1 VKAHF
6 YKNLNL
12 SEPPNIGSSAS
23 FISHPRENRKR
34 QKRGRSCLG
43 SADRMK
49 LDFGRC
55 NPPEAFSACF
65 FGQAGIMMPG
75 VAFLSSQ
82 DGFALTVMLVGLIL
96 ASLARGFSGFGFSA
110 ILVTSWSIVTEPA
123 RAIALA
129 LVLEVTASIFQAFS
143 VWKDI
148 PWRRVMF
155 LLGGAAI
162 GTPFG
167 VALLAYVPLPTM
179 RIAIA
184 VFVILATAAL
194 LQGWKLKKK
203 ANDAGAGGV
212 GVLSGLA
219 NGSTGMGGLPVALF
233 LTADGDNPA
242 RIRAAVVAYFFFLD
256 IIGLYFLTRSGLTD
270 MDTVGLA
277 ALSLP
282 ILLIGMVLGTRHFIA
297 ATPEQFRRVTLIM
310 LASLAVIGLARGL
323 LTVV

>member
-1 VKAHF
+1 
-6 YKNLNL
+6 
-12 SEPPNIGSSAS
+12 
-23 FISHPRENRKR
+23 
-34 QKRGRSCLG
+34 
-43 SADRMK
+43 
-49 LDFGRC
+49 
-55 NPPEAFSACF
+55 
-65 FGQAGIMMPG
+65 MPG
-75 VAFLSSQ
+75 IAFLNSL
-82 DGFALTVMLVGLIL
+82 DGFALTLMLFGLIL

-148 PWRRVMF
+148 PWRRVTF

-162 GTPFG
+162 GTPAG
-167 VALLAYVPLPTM
+167 VAILSYVPLPNM
-179 RIAIA
+179 RIGIAI
-184 VFVILATAAL
+184 FVILATAAL

-203 ANDAGAGGV
+203 ATDLGSGGV
-212 GVLSGLA
+212 GILSGIA

-270 MDTVGLA
+270 VNSIGLA
-277 ALSLP
+277 AMSLP
-282 ILLIGMVLGTRHFIA
+282 ILLIGMALGSRQFIS

-323 LTVV
+323 LAMV

>member
-1 VKAHF
+1 
-6 YKNLNL
+6 
-12 SEPPNIGSSAS
+12 
-23 FISHPRENRKR
+23 
-34 QKRGRSCLG
+34 
-43 SADRMK
+43 
-49 LDFGRC
+49 
-55 NPPEAFSACF
+55 
-65 FGQAGIMMPG
+65 MPG
-75 VAFLSSQ
+75 IGFLNSL
-82 DGFALTVMLVGLIL
+82 DGFALTLMLVGLIL

-143 VWKDI
+143 VWNDI
-148 PWRRVMF
+148 PWRRVAF

-184 VFVILATAAL
+184 LFVILATAAL

-256 IIGLYFLTRSGLTD
+256 IIGLYFLTRSGLAD

-277 ALSLP
+277 VLSLP

-310 LASLAVIGLARGL
+310 LASLAGIGLARGL
-323 LTVV
+323 LAMV